1 MPLWLLITL
10 ISVAAVAAVSV
21 IGAVIYKINKSD
33 GKDKNVKKK
42 GAKENT
48 KEKEEEKS
56 KEKENEKEQ
65 EKGQNKEKTNDNKQA
80 PAQETVTAIV
90 NGKKQEFPVET
101 INGIKYMKVKGK
113 VDVAQVQN
121 AILAQQNN
129 AITGLGVAQQKNLDA
144 NRALVVAKE
153 NADKSKSDLE
163 KQKKEVDDTTKLSDL
178 TSRITNLVNTLSSS
192 VELPTNKL
200 PEKDAKEVK
209 TEEAKLSTKTIA
221 EEKHKDKNV
230 SK

>member
-10 ISVAAVAAVSV
+10 ISVAAVAAVTV
-21 IGAVIYKINKSD
+21 IGAVIYKIQKSNGKDAGKNNKD
-33 GKDKNVKKK
+33 GKENV
-42 GAKENT
+42 
-48 KEKEEEKS
+48 

-153 NADKSKSDLE
+153 NAEKSNSDLE
-163 KQKKEVDDTTKLSDL
+163 KQKKEVDDMAQLSGLSQKITT
-178 TSRITNLVNTLSSS
+178 LVNSLPNS
-192 VELPTNKL
+192 VEIPTGKL
-200 PEKDAKEVK
+200 PENSAKEVK
-209 TEEAKLSTKTIA
+209 TAEAKLSTKTIA
-221 EEKHKDKNV
+221 DEKNKNNNIG
-230 SK
+230 K